1 MNTSITRR
9 NFIKTTSIVGTG
21 LFLGISMKHG
31 FDLIIKNGLVVD
43 GSGGKPYKA
52 DIGTVDDI
60 IFAIGDLSNAAAHQ
74 IIDASNHIVSPG
86 FIDIHTHTDIELLVN
101 NRAESKIHQGVTT
114 EVSGN
119 CGSSPFPFNDL
130 DAKNYSTYQNKNY
143 GIDIYWKNLDGFF
156 EAIEKNKTSINY
168 ATFTGHGDLRAFVV
182 GKNNVTPSAEE
193 MKKMQK
199 ALRETMEMGSLG
211 LASGLEYAPSSYG
224 NTNELIELCKVV
236 SKHNGVYATHMRNED
251 DTVVEAVEEALEIC
265 READVSL
272 QISHLKSCNKSNWHK
287 TEIFLNQIHKAY
299 DAGLPVEADRY
310 PYIAYG
316 TGMSTFLPIDTRQ
329 GSTDEIVARLKNSG
343 MSKSIDDYISSR
355 GERIG
360 GWDRYMISYCA
371 SDKNKNW
378 EGKTIQQC
386 ASSCGTDEVTFV
398 RELLIEENLGAGI
411 VGFAMDEGN
420 LHTVLKDPLVS
431 IGSDGSA
438 KAPYGKLSSGNPHPR
453 FYGTHPRVLG
463 KYCREEILFD
473 IQTAVKKMT
482 SMPAEKLGFKKR
494 GLLKK
499 NNFADVV
506 VFDPNTVI
514 DNATFEK
521 PHQYPTGI
529 KYVIVN
535 GKITV
540 KDNEHT
546 GEVNGRIIRHHA
558 V

>member
-1 MNTSITRR
+1 MSTSISRR

-21 LFLGISMKHG
+21 LFLGLSMKHG
-31 FDLIIKNGLVVD
+31 FNIIIKNGLVVD
-43 GSGGKPYKA
+43 GSGGNPFKA
-52 DIGTVDDI
+52 DIGIMNDLI
-60 IFAIGDLSNAAAHQ
+60 YAIGDLSDATSHN
-74 IIDASNHIVSPG
+74 IIDAAKQIVCPG

-101 NRAESKIHQGVTT
+101 NHAESKIHQGVTT

-119 CGSSPFPFNDL
+119 CGSSPFPFNEA
-130 DAKNYSTYQNKNY
+130 DAKNYSTYQNKRY
-143 GIDIYWKNLDGFF
+143 GIDIYWKNLNGFF

-182 GKNNVTPSAEE
+182 GKNNVAPSQDE
-193 MKKMQK
+193 MKKMQ
-199 ALRETMEMGSLG
+199 AVLNETMEMGSLG
-211 LASGLEYAPSSYG
+211 LATGLEYAPSSYG
-224 NTNELIELCKVV
+224 NTRELIELCKVV
-236 SKHNGVYATHMRNED
+236 SKNNGVYATHMRNED
-251 DTVVEAVEEALEIC
+251 DTVIEAVDEALEIC
-265 READVSL
+265 KEANVSL
-272 QISHLKSCNKSNWHK
+272 QISHLKSCNKANWHK
-287 TEIFLNQIHKAY
+287 TEKFLKNIHEAHK
-299 DAGLPVEADRY
+299 AGLPVEADRY
-310 PYIAYG
+310 PYVAYG

-329 GSTDEIVARLKNSG
+329 GSTKEIVARLK
-343 MSKSIDDYISSR
+343 SKQDTAKINEYISSR
-355 GERIG
+355 GDRIG

-371 SDKNKNW
+371 SEKNKDY

-398 RELLIEENLGAGI
+398 RELLVEENLGAGI

-463 KYCREEILFD
+463 KYCREEKLFD

-482 SMPAEKLGFKKR
+482 SMPAEKLGIKKR

-506 VFDPNTVI
+506 IFNPDTVI

-529 KYVIVN
+529 NYVIVN
-535 GKITV
+535 GKVTIENS
-540 KDNEHT
+540 KHT
-546 GEVNGRIIRHHA
+546 GAVNGQVIRHNA
-558 V
+558 

>member
-1 MNTSITRR
+1 MSTSITRR

-21 LFLGISMKHG
+21 LFLGMSMKHG
-31 FDLIIKNGLVVD
+31 FDLIIKNGLIVD
-43 GSGGKPYKA
+43 GSGSKPYKA
-52 DIGTVDDI
+52 DIGI
-60 IFAIGDLSNAAAHQ
+60 INDLIYTIGDLSEAAAHN
-74 IIDASNHIVSPG
+74 IIDAANQIVCPG

-101 NRAESKIHQGVTT
+101 NHAESKIHQGVTT

-119 CGSSPFPFNDL
+119 CGSSPFPFNQS
-130 DAKNYSTYQNKNY
+130 DAKDYSSYQNKRY
-143 GIDIYWKNLDGFF
+143 GIDIYWQNLDGFF

-182 GKNNVTPSAEE
+182 GKNDVTPSSEE
-193 MKKMQK
+193 MKKMQSV
-199 ALRETMEMGSLG
+199 LRETMEMGSLG
-211 LASGLEYAPSSYG
+211 LATGLEYAPSSYG
-224 NTNELIELCKVV
+224 NTDELIELCKVV

-251 DTVVEAVEEALEIC
+251 DTVIEAVEEALEIC
-265 READVSL
+265 REANVSL

-287 TEIFLNQIHKAY
+287 TEKFLKQIHSAY
-299 DAGLPVEADRY
+299 DKGLSVNADRY
-310 PYIAYG
+310 PYVAYG

-329 GSTDEIVARLKNSG
+329 GSTDEIVARLEDN
-343 MSKSIDDYISSR
+343 SKSSAINEYISSR
-355 GERIG
+355 GDRIG

-371 SDKNKNW
+371 SEKNKNY

-386 ASSCGTDEVTFV
+386 ASSNGTDEVTFI
-398 RELLIEENLGAGI
+398 RELLVEERLGAGI

-438 KAPYGKLSSGNPHPR
+438 KAPHGKLSSGNPHPR
-453 FYGTHPRVLG
+453 FYGTHTRVLG
-463 KYCREEILFD
+463 KYCREEKLFD

-482 SMPAEKLGFKKR
+482 SMPAEKLGIKNR
-494 GLLKK
+494 GLLKRR
-499 NNFADVV
+499 NFADVV

-521 PHQYPTGI
+521 PHQYPSGI
-529 KYVIVN
+529 SYVIVN

-540 KDNEHT
+540 EDNEHT
-546 GEVNGRIIRHHA
+546 GAVNGKVLRHNA
-558 V
+558 

>member
-21 LFLGISMKHG
+21 LFLGLSIKHG
-31 FDLIIKNGLVVD
+31 FDLIIKNGLIVD
-43 GSGGKPYKA
+43 GSGSKPYKA
-52 DIGTVDDI
+52 DIGI
-60 IFAIGDLSNAAAHQ
+60 INDLIHTIGDLSEAAAHRT
-74 IIDASNHIVSPG
+74 IDAANQIVCPG

-101 NRAESKIHQGVTT
+101 NHAESKIHQGVTT

-119 CGSSPFPFNDL
+119 CGSSPFPFNEN
-130 DAKNYSTYQNKNY
+130 DAKDYSSYQNKRY
-143 GIDIYWKNLDGFF
+143 GIDIYWQNLDGFF

-168 ATFTGHGDLRAFVV
+168 ATFTGHGDLRAYVL
-182 GKNNVTPSAEE
+182 GKNNVTPSSEE
-193 MKKMQK
+193 MKKMQSV
-199 ALRETMEMGSLG
+199 LRETMEMGSLG

-224 NTNELIELCKVV
+224 NTDELIELCKVV

-251 DTVVEAVEEALEIC
+251 DTVIEAVDEALEIC
-265 READVSL
+265 REANVSL

-287 TEIFLNQIHKAY
+287 TEKFLKQIHAAY
-299 DAGLPVEADRY
+299 DKGLPVAADRY
-310 PYIAYG
+310 PYVAYG

-329 GSTDEIVARLKNSG
+329 GSTDEIVARLNDNR
-343 MSKSIDDYISSR
+343 KSSAINEYISSR
-355 GERIG
+355 GDRIG

-371 SDKNKNW
+371 SEKNKNY

-386 ASSCGTDEVTFV
+386 ASSLGTDEVTFV
-398 RELLIEENLGAGI
+398 RELLIEERLGAGI

-463 KYCREEILFD
+463 KYCREEKLFD

-482 SMPAEKLGFKKR
+482 SMPAEKLGIKNR
-494 GLLKK
+494 GLLKRR
-499 NNFADVV
+499 NFADVV

-521 PHQYPTGI
+521 PHQYPSGI
-529 KYVIVN
+529 SYVIVN

-546 GEVNGRIIRHHA
+546 GAVSGKVLRHNT
-558 V
+558 